1 MQSRN
6 PSQTEEK
13 AITLDYSGMMS
24 ESVGSQSG
32 ITPEELNELTPAVK
46 VISERIEEK
55 RNSGEYGFYRLPY
68 DSETVDTV
76 LRMAEKYQGMFDD
89 FVVLGIG
96 GSALGG
102 KSLFQSLCNP
112 LHNLLSLE
120 KRNRIPRIH
129 FLDNVDPAT
138 IKSLLG
144 FVNPDKT
151 LFNVITKSGTTV
163 ETISQFLI
171 VLKILEDKSGK
182 KATAEHLVIT
192 TGGDASSSLYK
203 VARENGYSLLTVPEN
218 VGGRFSVFS
227 PVGLF
232 PGAMMDIDINTLLA
246 GARFMDEKT
255 RTGNIWENPAYMSGA
270 LHYLADTRKGLNITV
285 MMPYSNSLYQVAYWF
300 RQLWA
305 ESLGKKM
312 MVSGETV
319 NSGQTPVAALGA
331 TDQHSQL
338 QLYTEGPFDKMITF
352 LKVENHGSNLEI
364 PESPE
369 DEYSYLA
376 GHSIEELVNA
386 EMESTRLSLTEA
398 GRSNMSLVLPEISAF
413 TIGQLLFML
422 EVQTVFTAGLYDVNP
437 LDQPGVEASKRY
449 IKEMLGG
456 DTSPDTV
463 AIHERHDPVN
473 KYII

>member
-6 PSQTEEK
+6 PSQTDEK
-13 AITLDYSGMMS
+13 AIKLDYSGMMS
-24 ESVGSQSG
+24 ESIGSQSG
-32 ITPEELNELTPAVK
+32 ITPEELDELVPAAQAADKRV
-46 VISERIEEK
+46 VEK
-55 RNSGEYGFYRLPY
+55 RDSGEYGFYRLPY
-68 DSETVDTV
+68 DSENIDTV
-76 LRMAEKYQGMFDD
+76 LRMAETYHGTFDD

-96 GSALGG
+96 GSALGA
-102 KSLFQSLCNP
+102 KALFLSLCSP
-112 LHNLLSLE
+112 LHNLLSPE
-120 KRNRIPRIH
+120 ETNRIPRIH
-129 FLDNVDPAT
+129 FLDNIDPVT
-138 IKSLLG
+138 IKSILDYI
-144 FVNPDKT
+144 NPQNT

-171 VLKILEDKSGK
+171 VRKILEDKLGK
-182 KATAEHLVIT
+182 NAVAEHLVIT
-192 TGGDASSSLYK
+192 TGDRGSSLYK
-203 VARENGYSLLTVPEN
+203 IARGNEYPLLTVPEN

-232 PGAMMDIDINTLLA
+232 PAAMMGIDITELLA
-246 GARFMDEKT
+246 GARFMDERT
-255 RTGNIWENPAYMSGA
+255 RTGNLRENPAYMSGA
-270 LHYLADTRKGLNITV
+270 LHYLTDTRKGLNISV
-285 MMPYSNSLYQVAYWF
+285 MMPYSNALYQVAYWF

-305 ESLGKKM
+305 EGLGKKM
-312 MVSGETV
+312 TVSGEMV

-352 LKVENHGSNLEI
+352 LKVEDHGINIGI

-376 GHSIEELVNA
+376 GHSIEKLINI
-386 EMESTRLSLTEA
+386 EMESTRLALTEA
-398 GRSNMSLVLPEISAF
+398 GRSNMCLILPEISPF
-413 TIGQLLFML
+413 VIGQLLFLL

-449 IKEMLGG
+449 IKKMLTEEKSLGTKA
-456 DTSPDTV
+456 TSEKQNTV
-463 AIHERHDPVN
+463 K

>member
-32 ITPEELNELTPAVK
+32 ITPEEVDELVPAVK
-46 VISERIEEK
+46 AISERIGEK
-55 RNSGEYGFYRLPY
+55 QNSGEYGFYRLPF
-68 DSETVDTV
+68 DLETIDTV
-76 LRMAEKYQGMFDD
+76 LRLTEKYQGTFDD
-89 FVVLGIG
+89 FLVLGIG
-96 GSALGG
+96 GSALGA
-102 KSLFQSLCNP
+102 KALFQSLCSP
-112 LHNLLSLE
+112 VYNLLSLDG
-120 KRNRIPRIH
+120 RNRFPRIH

-138 IKSLLG
+138 IKSVLD

-171 VLKILEDKSGK
+171 VRKILEDKLGE
-182 KATAEHLVIT
+182 KAIAEHLVIT
-192 TGGDASSSLYK
+192 TGDTSSRLYK
-203 VARENGYSLLTVPEN
+203 IAREKSYPLLTIPEN

-232 PGAMMDIDINTLLA
+232 PGAMMGIDINMLLA
-246 GARFMDEKT
+246 GARFMDERT
-255 RTGNIWENPAYMSGA
+255 RTGNIRENPAYMSGV

-285 MMPYSNSLYQVAYWF
+285 MMPYSNALYQVAYWF

-312 MVSGETV
+312 TVSGETV

-352 LKVENHGSNLEI
+352 LKIENHGSNLEI
-364 PESPE
+364 PESSE
-369 DEYSYLA
+369 DEYSYLT
-376 GHSIEELVNA
+376 GHSIGELVNA
-386 EMESTRLSLTEA
+386 EMESTRLALTEA

-413 TIGQLLFML
+413 TIGQLLFLL

-449 IKEMLGG
+449 IKKILGG

-463 AIHERHDPVN
+463 ANNERHNSVN

>member
-6 PSQTEEK
+6 PSQTEEMVIK
-13 AITLDYSGMMS
+13 LDYSGMMS
-24 ESVGSQSG
+24 ESIGPQSG
-32 ITPEELNELTPAVK
+32 ITPEELGELVPAAQAAVK
-46 VISERIEEK
+46 NIIERQV
-55 RNSGEYGFYRLPY
+55 SGEYGFYRLPY
-68 DSETVDTV
+68 DLDTIDTV
-76 LRMAEKYQGMFDD
+76 LHLAEKYRGTFDD

-96 GSALGG
+96 GSALGA
-102 KSLFQSLCNP
+102 KALFQSLCNP
-112 LHNLLSLE
+112 LHNLLSPE
-120 KRNRIPRIH
+120 ERNRIPRIH
-129 FLDNVDPAT
+129 FLDNNDPAT
-138 IKSLLG
+138 IRSVLD

-163 ETISQFLI
+163 ETVSQFL
-171 VLKILEDKSGK
+171 VVQKILEDRLSE
-182 KATAEHLVIT
+182 KAAAEHLVIT
-192 TGGDASSSLYK
+192 TGDINSGLYK
-203 VARENGYSLLTVPEN
+203 IARENGYPLLTVPEN

-232 PGAMMDIDINTLLA
+232 PGAMMGIDINTLLA

-270 LHYLADTRKGLNITV
+270 LHFLADTRKGLNITV
-285 MMPYSNSLYQVAYWF
+285 MMPYGNALYQVAYWF

-305 ESLGKKM
+305 ESLGKKTT
-312 MVSGETV
+312 VSGETV

-369 DEYSYLA
+369 DEYSYLT
-376 GHSIEELVNA
+376 GHSIEELVNV
-386 EMESTRLSLTEA
+386 EMESTRLALTEA
-398 GRSNMSLVLPEISAF
+398 GRSNMSLILPEINAF
-413 TIGQLLFML
+413 TVGQLLFLL

-456 DTSPDTV
+456 DISPDTMV
-463 AIHERHDPVN
+463 NNERQNSVN
-473 KYII
+473 KYFI